1 MKRLDEI
8 LKRSYVKNKFD
19 QWSDVVYD
27 ITIDSRKVKEK
38 SLFIAYKGYALNGHE
53 FIKQAIENGA
63 TTILLEDENYINDS
77 NINFILVNN
86 AKILLGEI
94 ASAFYDNPSSSLK
107 VVGITG
113 TNGKTTVASLLHNLF
128 FNLGFKSGLLST
140 IINKV
145 GEKELSTNLTTPDAI
160 SIQKM
165 FRQMVDEGVEY
176 VFMEVSSH
184 ALDQG
189 RVSNVQFDIAVF
201 TNISRDHL
209 DYHDTFLDYINAKR
223 KLFNDLPKSAKAL
236 VNIDDVNGKIMIQNS
251 KANVVTYALRKP
263 ADFKVKILSN
273 SIEGLHLVMQGHEV
287 YLKLIGDFNAYN
299 AMAVYGVAT
308 MLGIDEMEV
317 LTTLSNLI
325 AIEGRMDI
333 VKSDVKG
340 ITGVIDYAHTPDALE
355 QVLTT
360 IAELNIQKGRIIT
373 VVGCGGNRDKGK
385 RPLMGKIASRLSTI
399 TVLTSDNPRDENP
412 NVIIE
417 EMMEGVEKENEEKV
431 VKIENRK
438 EAIKMA
444 ALMAK
449 PGDIILIAGK
459 GHEKY
464 QEIKGQ
470 KLPFNDK
477 KIFSA
482 FMH

>member
-1 MKRLDEI
+1 M

>member
-1 MKRLDEI
+1 M

-27 ITIDSRKVKEK
+27 ITIDSRKVTEK

-317 LTTLSNLI
+317 LTSLSNLI